1 MKRTILPIALLGC
14 VYSLLL
20 VQVSC
25 SSKMDDVA
33 GTTLQPLP
41 TTGVP
46 IFDTIPITDRPFTQ
60 EQLAFVDDVYFLYGA
75 YPLMTAY
82 ELVQMGE
89 LWCQLMT
96 DGMTTDD
103 VISRINE
110 GSTDNDDA
118 KLHYSIVQS
127 GGENLCPDQFAKAE
141 SIALR
146 PLVP

>member
-20 VQVSC
+20 IQVSC

-41 TTGVP
+41 TMGVP
-46 IFDTIPITDRPFTQ
+46 VIDTTPITDRPFTQ

-75 YPLMTAY
+75 YPLMNAD

-96 DGMTTDD
+96 DGMTADD

-127 GGENLCPDQFAKAE
+127 GGENFCPDQFAKVE
-141 SIALR
+141 EIALR

>member
-46 IFDTIPITDRPFTQ
+46 TFDTIPITDRPFTQ

-75 YPLMTAY
+75 YPPMTAY

-96 DGMTTDD
+96 DGMTADD
-103 VISRINE
+103 VIGRINE
-110 GSTDNDDA
+110 GASDNDDA

-127 GGENLCPDQFAKAE
+127 GGENLCTDQFAKVE
-141 SIALR
+141 EIALR
-146 PLVP
+146 IFP

>member
-1 MKRTILPIALLGC
+1 
-14 VYSLLL
+14 
-20 VQVSC
+20 
-25 SSKMDDVA
+25 MDDVA

-96 DGMTTDD
+96 DGMTADD
-103 VISRINE
+103 VIGRINE
-110 GSTDNDDA
+110 GASDNDDA
-118 KLHYSIVQS
+118 KLHFSIVQS

-146 PLVP
+146 ILP